1 MKGIAAAAA
10 ALLLAG
16 CRMVPDRETVTFV
29 PVPGSPGVFMAADS
43 LILEGE
49 FDGAEGVLLA
59 MLDDGRFQDLRYDI
73 FWRLFGLYNGRGMPD
88 AGRALFERLEQAG
101 YGDLTGWQ
109 VSLLD
114 MSRRPA
120 DALPLVPSDDT
131 LLRLWLSRDM
141 GEPEMPAIIPAP
153 VDMAGRYVR
162 VMLAPE
168 GSLTPEQTLL
178 AAADAVY
185 LPLLDGR
192 LCTELALRVRS
203 GSDWVDELISLM
215 GESEAKAA
223 IEAERM
229 AFLRAGDTGY
239 WEDMLDRGEAAA
251 GIAARVLLE
260 MDPARYGTDWR
271 ISDALVASGD
281 TATAGRLAA
290 ATSDPVFAAGV
301 RMALDLEAERYQA
314 VLDTCDAVDPL
325 APDVLRARADLY
337 RARALRA
344 SGSARLAYAAY
355 RDFAASWP
363 WHPTARE
370 AAYLAGRYYDSEQEW
385 AAAADAYLVSLRASG
400 TWEGDERGCWRCGF
414 CFYMSGQGARGDSLW
429 QAATVRWPYGYW
441 RDEMLF
447 WRARYASR
455 TGDREAERRL
465 LEQVASE
472 HPWEF
477 YGMLASMRL
486 GGGLRLRLAP
496 TTLTL
501 ADHRETAMAMDMC
514 SRGYGVLAAEMLRNG
529 ECGDPG
535 VRAVALGL
543 MGQHGGSITVLRDLD
558 TRLREENRSMLPE
571 SLLCWYFPSPYGELS
586 EAVTDTMHL
595 SAAIVQGIMR
605 EESYFDRWVVSGAGA
620 RGLIQLMPGTA
631 YDVARWNGL
640 PFLGEEQFFEPA
652 NSILYG
658 ALYINRQWLA
668 FGGEPA
674 LFLAAY
680 NAGPGNASRWID
692 MHGWD
697 PSDPELFIEQI
708 TYRETRIYVKKVLRS
723 SWIYERIRS

>member
-1 MKGIAAAAA
+1 MSKVAAAAA

-16 CRMVPDRETVTFV
+16 CRMVPDREAVTFV
-29 PVPGSPGVFMAADS
+29 PVPGSPGVFMVPDS
-43 LILEGE
+43 LILEGD
-49 FDGAEGVLLA
+49 FDAAEGVLRA
-59 MLDDGRFQDLRYDI
+59 MLDDGGFFDLRNDI
-73 FWRLFGLYNGRGMPD
+73 LWRLLGIYNGRGMPD
-88 AGRALFERLEQAG
+88 AGAALFEALEREG
-101 YGDLTGWQ
+101 YGDLTGWR

-114 MSRRPA
+114 LSKRPVE
-120 DALPLVPSDDT
+120 ALPLVPADDT

-141 GEPEMPAIIPAP
+141 EEPVIPSVIPAP
-153 VDMAGRYVR
+153 VDLAERYVR

-185 LPLLDGR
+185 LPTLDER
-192 LCTELALRVRS
+192 LCTELALKIRS
-203 GSDWVDELISLM
+203 GSDWIDELLGLM
-215 GESEAKAA
+215 GESEVRAA

-229 AFLRAGDTGY
+229 ACLRAGGSEY
-239 WEDMLDRGEAAA
+239 WEAMLDRGEAAA
-251 GIAARVLLE
+251 GIAARVLLG
-260 MDPARYGTDWR
+260 MDPSRYGTDWR

-281 TATAGRLAA
+281 AATAESLAA
-290 ATSDPVFAAGV
+290 ASNDPVFVAGV

-314 VLDTCDAVDPL
+314 VLDSCAAVDPL
-325 APDVLRARADLY
+325 APGVLRARADLY
-337 RARALRA
+337 RARALRG
-344 SGSARLAYAAY
+344 SGSSRLAYAAY

-370 AAYLAGRYYDSEQEW
+370 AAYLSGRYYDGEQEW
-385 AAAADAYLVSLRASG
+385 AAAADAYLVPLRASG
-400 TWEGDERGCWRCGF
+400 TWEGDERACWRCGF
-414 CFYMSGQGARGDSLW
+414 CLYMSGQGARGDSIW

-455 TGDREAERRL
+455 TGDGEAERRL

-486 GGGLRLRLAP
+486 SGDLRLRLTP

-501 ADHRETAMAMDMC
+501 ADHRETLMALDMC
-514 SRGYGVLAAEMLRNG
+514 SRGYGVLAAELLRNG
-529 ECGDPG
+529 ESGDPG
-535 VRAVALGL
+535 ERAIALGL
-543 MGQHGGSITVLRDLD
+543 MGEYGGSISVLRDLD

-571 SLLCWYFPSPYGELS
+571 SLLCWYFPSPYADLS

-652 NSILYG
+652 NSVLYG
-658 ALYINRQWLA
+658 ALYINRQWRS

-680 NAGPGNASRWID
+680 NAGPGNASRWVD